1 MRIMNWH
8 LKSEMKLIR
17 EMKSK
22 SLFLIPLLL
31 LILLTSCQQETLKF
45 NPEEGIVNTWFNGAG
60 ELVLAKEGVL
70 QNNSLLNLSDTS
82 GNWTFNSQ
90 DSILTLYTYDKTV
103 AAKEIDSIIVTG
115 ADQFSYYSNGEL
127 VKDSK
132 NEFIKNGGQIT
143 NLKLTR
149 IDTQRM
155 VFQHNGNDFVLDLK
169 SNHIESSFTLMGFL
183 RGLLGMVSLL
193 AIAWLFSSNRKAIN
207 WTQIGKGLLLQI
219 VVAVLILKVDFIATG
234 FEFVSSAFVKVTD
247 FAKEGATFLFSSF
260 ISGEVEHPMI
270 TFATWVLPTI
280 IFFSA
285 LTSLL
290 YYWGILQRVVY
301 VFAWVMKK
309 LMNLSGAESMA
320 AAGNIFL
327 GQTESPLLVRPYLS
341 KMTNSEI
348 LCLMT
353 GGMATIAGGVL
364 AAYIGFLGGNDP
376 QEKIFF
382 AKHLLTASVMSA
394 PAAIIFSKILLP
406 ETEEVNKELKVPKE
420 KLGSNALEAISN
432 GTTDGI
438 KLAVNVGAMLIV
450 FISLMAFG
458 NAILL
463 KIGDW
468 TTLNEVIAENTQ
480 YSGLTFQFILGY
492 LLAPLSWLMG
502 VESADMFKVGQLLGE
517 KTVLNEF
524 VAYTSLGKLK
534 ATMSNKSIIMATYIL
549 CGFANFASIGI
560 QIGGIGALAPEK
572 KGTLSKYGFKALIGG
587 TFACLMTAVIVGMMY

>member
-1 MRIMNWH
+1 
-8 LKSEMKLIR
+8 MKN
-17 EMKSK
+17 K
-22 SLFLIPLLL
+22 SLFLIP
-31 LILLTSCQQETLKF
+31 ILLTLFLFSCQQETIKY
-45 NPEEGIVNTWFNGAG
+45 NPEEGIVNTWFNESG
-60 ELVLAKEGVL
+60 ELKLEKEGVL
-70 QNNSLLNLSDTS
+70 AKNSLLPLNDTV
-82 GNWTFNSQ
+82 GNWTFSAE
-90 DSILTLYTYDKTV
+90 DSILTLYTF
-103 AAKEIDSIIVTG
+103 AADAECLVVDSMIIEG
-115 ADQFSYYSNGEL
+115 NERIKYFSEGHL
-127 VKDSK
+127 IKDSE

-143 NLKLTR
+143 SLKLQR

-155 VFQHNGNDFVLDLK
+155 VFDYNGKPFVLDLK
-169 SNHIESSFTLMGFL
+169 TNHIETAFTLNGLL

-193 AIAWLFSSNRKAIN
+193 AIAWLFSSNRKAID
-207 WTQIGKGLLLQI
+207 WWQIGKGLLLQI
-219 VVAVLILKVDFIATG
+219 VVAVLILKVDFIAVG
-234 FEFVSSAFVKVTD
+234 FEYVSSAFVKVTD

-290 YYWGILQRVVY
+290 YYWGILQRIVY

-309 LMNLSGAESMA
+309 LLNLSGAESMA

-376 QEKIFF
+376 QEKVFF

-406 ETEEVNKELKVPKE
+406 ETEEVNKELTVPKE

-450 FISLMAFG
+450 FISLMSFG
-458 NAILL
+458 NAILG
-463 KIGDW
+463 KIGEL
-468 TTLNEVIAENTQ
+468 TTLNQIIADNTQ
-480 YSGLTFQFILGY
+480 YTGLSFQFILGY

-572 KGTLSKYGFKALIGG
+572 KATLSKYGFKALIGG